1 MGSGVEPALGTALRS
16 TAKMADLMWGGVP
29 FTIPS
34 KTAMKYLSG
43 AVKVKRECNLPE
55 GGHYNSR
62 QTMERELRGH
72 RESRREMLES
82 YENFDRQQRRMRSE
96 PRQSTKS
103 EVRVPRL
110 TTVQR
115 LRAIKPWS
123 GIGWTEPRREATMGM
138 VDIRKTLH
146 GYVRGIKMR
155 DSLLNN

>member
-1 MGSGVEPALGTALRS
+1 
-16 TAKMADLMWGGVP
+16 MADLMWGGVP

-43 AVKVKRECNLPE
+43 AVKVKRECNLPA

-62 QTMERELRGH
+62 KTMERELRGH
-72 RESRREMLES
+72 RESHREMLES
-82 YENFDRQQRRMRSE
+82 YENFERQQRRMRSE

-115 LRAIKPWS
+115 LRTIKPWS

-146 GYVRGIKMR
+146 GYVGGVKMR

>member
-1 MGSGVEPALGTALRS
+1 MGTRDPS
-16 TAKMADLMWGGVP
+16 TEMADLMWGGVP

-43 AVKVKRECNLPE
+43 AVMVKRECNLPA

-62 QTMERELRGH
+62 KTMERELRGH
-72 RESRREMLES
+72 REMLES
-82 YENFDRQQRRMRSE
+82 CESFERQQRRMRSE

-115 LRAIKPWS
+115 LRTIKPWS

-146 GYVRGIKMR
+146 GYVGGVKMR